1 MYDKLRF
8 SRLTEAGGKVD
19 MEYNNSYKIKSMADW
34 FKKKKGMYP
43 FISQRFDN
51 LQAEC
56 SNILKT
62 EVADQSEFPYAAE
75 IISEELT
82 VPWAIDITK
91 DGRIFVTERIGN
103 IRLIHKDNKGAET
116 IYTFTAPFT
125 AQGEGGLLGL
135 VLDPEFDN
143 NGYFYV
149 MYTFQAEDKFYNR
162 VVRMH
167 YEEGITRED
176 SILLD
181 NIPGGRGHNGGR
193 IKIGPDNLLYI
204 TTGDGDVPES
214 AQNPELLSGKI
225 LRINLDGSI
234 PVDNP
239 FPGSPV
245 YALGLRNPQGLAWS
259 EEGVLYASVHGNWGR
274 DKINIIVPGGN
285 YGWPLTDA
293 EEDLSEQ
300 GFHTSVIS
308 SETET
313 WAPSGITFIEEGPL
327 KGRLLVS
334 ALRGME
340 VLEMLLSPDGK
351 QVVQVIPRL
360 QNQYGRLRE
369 AFSAADGSVYITT
382 SNRDG
387 REQPR
392 EGDDKIIRL
401 VPINEE

>member
-1 MYDKLRF
+1 
-8 SRLTEAGGKVD
+8 
-19 MEYNNSYKIKSMADW
+19 MEYNNSYKIKGMADW
-34 FKKKKGMYP
+34 FKKKKGMYS
-43 FISQRFDN
+43 FISQSFDN
-51 LQAEC
+51 LQAVC
-56 SNILKT
+56 PKLLKT
-62 EVADQSEFPYAAE
+62 EVAYQNDFPYTAE
-75 IISEELT
+75 IISEGLT
-82 VPWAIDITK
+82 VPWAMDITK

-103 IRLIHKDNKGAET
+103 IRLIHKDNRGAET

-135 VLDPEFDN
+135 VLDPEFDK

-167 YEEGITRED
+167 YEDGNTRED
-176 SILLD
+176 RILLD

-214 AQNPELLSGKI
+214 SQNLELLSGKI

-234 PVDNP
+234 PSDNP
-239 FPGSPV
+239 FSGSPV

-259 EEGVLYASVHGNWGR
+259 KEGDLYASVHGNYGR
-274 DKINIIVPGGN
+274 DKINIIIPGGN
-285 YGWPLTDA
+285 YGWPLAEA
-293 EEDLSEQ
+293 EEDLAEQ
-300 GFHTSVIS
+300 GFQASVIS

-327 KGRLLVS
+327 KGRLLVA

-340 VLEMLLSPDGK
+340 VLEMMLSADGR

-360 QNQYGRLRE
+360 QDQYGRLRE
-369 AFSAADGSVYITT
+369 AYSAADGSVYITT
-382 SNRDG
+382 SNLDG
-387 REQPR
+387 RGQPR

-401 VPINEE
+401 VPISEE